1 MWAYTRE
8 LYQRPGVAETV
19 DLEIYKRGYYAPSAL
34 RNPLGIVPKGPA
46 IDLAEPHGRERLG
59 ARAA

>member
-1 MWAYTRE
+1 M
-8 LYQRPGVAETV
+8 PGIAETV
-19 DLEIYKRGYYAPSAL
+19 DLEVYKRGYYSKSVL

-46 IDLAEPHGRERLG
+46 IDPTLPHGRERL

>member
-1 MWAYTRE
+1 VGLYAE
-8 LYQRPGVAETV
+8 LYQRAGVAETV
-19 DLEIYKRGYYAPSAL
+19 DLEICKRGHYAPGAL

-46 IDLAEPHGRERLG
+46 IDLAAPHGRERLG

>member
-1 MWAYTRE
+1 MRE
-8 LYQRPGVAETV
+8 LSQRPGVAETV
-19 DLEIYKRGYYAPSAL
+19 DLEICRRGYYAPSAP